1 MSFKES
7 LDAMRAAAETRRYE
21 DAALSALEL
30 ADFCTGDGV
39 REYIAQA
46 QVYATLYQAQTA
58 VWIAESRQPMM
69 FDPS

>member
-1 MSFKES
+1 MSFQES
-7 LDAMRAAAETRRYE
+7 LDSMRAAAQTRRYE
-21 DAALSALEL
+21 EAALAALKL
-30 ADFCTGDGV
+30 ADESSGDGV
-39 REYIAQA
+39 SQYISQA